1 MSIVQK
7 FLNSMMGKFI
17 IGGLTVTG
25 ISFVSNNL
33 GDTILAGI
41 IASIPIGMPSTIFVN
56 DNNIKSYT
64 WNLLVMTSELV
75 LSTIVNYYLINHAG
89 YNKYESVSISM
100 LLWITFGALFYIAKK
115 ILKIDI

>member
-1 MSIVQK
+1 MSIQK
-7 FLNSMMGKFI
+7 FLNSTLGKFI

-25 ISFVSNNL
+25 ISFVSNNV

-64 WNLLVMTSELV
+64 WNLLVMTSVLV

-89 YNKYESVSISM
+89 YNKYKSVSISM
-100 LLWITFGALFYIAKK
+100 ILWIIFGALFYIAKK
-115 ILKIDI
+115 ILKFNI